1 MNIVDLNSCEYSMRN
16 GAYGGR
22 AGDKEGIVY
31 NGENWIVKYPKNTRS
46 MKVDHTKLPY
56 TTAPLSEYI
65 GSHVYSILGLPVHD
79 TILGFRNGKI
89 VVACKD
95 FTSDLGELLEIRTVK
110 NTDNDRLSE
119 LYDKDMS
126 STGDAHSV
134 DFDELMI
141 HLKENII
148 LSKVPGIKERFWDQ
162 VIVDGFIGNND
173 RNNGNWGIVCKGPGL
188 YEMAPIFDNGG
199 AFYSKL
205 DEGQILDRLNDK
217 SKLDGIVKGVQT
229 IYSRDGRQ
237 LTFKKMLDIFD
248 PNLINSVEKLAPVIS
263 HRLEHICQFIDTIPE
278 EYNGILV
285 CSTARKEYYKTIL
298 RLREEYMLA
307 PALSRL
313 YDGISKYRI
322 KYDLSNYAQS
332 HGKSV
337 EDVVTELS
345 QLIPSTYNSEK
356 YSYAVRAWITLQIQ
370 EGHALSEWDLI
381 KLKGLSNV

>member
-1 MNIVDLNSCEYSMRN
+1 MNIIDLSSCVFSMRN

-22 AGDKEGIVY
+22 AGDKEGIIY
-31 NGENWIVKYPKNTRS
+31 NGENWIVKYPKNTKS
-46 MKVDHTKLPY
+46 MKVDHTKFPY

-65 GSHVYSILGLPVHD
+65 GSHIYSLLGLPVHE

-134 DFDELMI
+134 DFAELML
-141 HLKENII
+141 HLRENTI

-162 VIVDGFIGNND
+162 VVVDGFIGNND
-173 RNNGNWGIVCKGPGL
+173 RNNGNWGIVCNGPGL

-205 DEGQILDRLNDK
+205 DEDQILDRLNNKD
-217 SKLDGIVKGVQT
+217 KLDGIVKGVQT
-229 IYSRDGRQ
+229 IYSLDGHQ
-237 LTFKKMLDIFD
+237 LTFKKMLEMSD
-248 PNLINSVEKLAPVIS
+248 PNLTNSIRKLTPVIS
-263 HRLEHICQFIDTIPE
+263 NRLSDIDRLIDSIPE
-278 EYNGILV
+278 CYSDILV
-285 CSTARKEYYKTIL
+285 CSATRKEYYKTIL
-298 RLREEYMLA
+298 RLRVEYILR
-307 PALSRL
+307 PAYTKLQV
-313 YDGISKYRI
+313 ISKDRV
-322 KYDLSNYAQS
+322 KYDLLNFAQS
-332 HGKSV
+332 QGKPIK
-337 EDVVTELS
+337 DVVTELS

-356 YSYAVRAWITLQIQ
+356 YSYAVRAWVALQIQ
-370 EGHALSEWDLI
+370 EGHALSERDLI
-381 KLKGLSNV
+381 KLKELSNE